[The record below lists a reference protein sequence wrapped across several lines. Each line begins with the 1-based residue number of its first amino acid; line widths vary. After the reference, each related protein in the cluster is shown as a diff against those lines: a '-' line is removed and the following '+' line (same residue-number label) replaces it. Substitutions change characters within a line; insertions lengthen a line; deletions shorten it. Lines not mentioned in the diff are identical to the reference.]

1 MRVYLSSTLSDLSSE
16 RQAVKEVLG
25 SECVVVESYTA
36 DERSVRESC
45 LADVAGCE
53 LYIGIIGRRYG
64 HIPDGEN
71 RSITELEYH
80 QAVARGIPTLVFIK
94 DDDEIRRKF
103 DDAVSGENPPQL
115 IEAFRQQIASRAAV
129 FKTAEDLKV
138 QVLKAYGRFSNRL
151 TIPKRI
157 EGEPYPGLRAF
168 RPEESD
174 RFFGRDVEIE
184 DLIERLLARND
195 RFIAVIGPSGSGKSS
210 LVYAGLI
217 PALSQSHAGGM
228 RWQSVSF
235 SPRELGDDPFL
246 PLAAALNKAF
256 PGCGWRV
263 PDLSQRLRN
272 DPANIAMIAEEAL
285 QPQGANAQLLLF
297 ADQFEE
303 LFAVKVDA
311 AVRDAFFRLLAVA
324 AASPRL
330 RVVLA
335 MRSDFYSQWPQDEVS
350 AALLRSGHY
359 SVGTPGAAALEKM
372 IVEPAKAAGLTIA
385 PKLVQRILNDTG
397 TAPGALALA
406 EFALAQLYAR
416 KIGNE
421 LTEAAYDAIGGIA
434 GAINGLADEAVAR
447 AQQTN
452 NLDEEIFSRL
462 FIAIASVEQRKGDG
476 TGSLTVVRR
485 RAQPHEL
492 SPPALQLA
500 RQLIERRILVSR
512 QDGNDQ
518 PAIIEVGHEAV
529 FSHWQ
534 RFKDWHARYANDL
547 ALRRQAEQA
556 AREWHH
562 QKHPSLLQWGWERQK
577 PAILALAKLHRLVAP
592 AQDADFSDP
601 AIVVWNL
608 LEPQLEPPLR
618 QFLYPEPLRLF
629 EELNSDNTSHQRRE
643 EIGLRLNQ
651 MGDPRRGVGLD
662 EQGLPDITWID
673 IPAAEVTLKTG
684 DHFRFAGFR
693 IARYPITWVQYRAF
707 VDAKDGYHNKKW
719 WDGLK
724 KASEPGDLL
733 WAFASY
739 PAVNVSWYDA
749 IAFCRWLST
758 KCKLTIRL
766 PAEWEWQWAA
776 VGNTGQDYPWGD
788 EWCPARVNCD
798 GAGIGRTVMAGS
810 YPLSRSLF
818 GVDDMAG
825 NIWQWCL
832 NAYDQP
838 NDITLLSDQDRVV
851 RGGSWLSSPDNA
863 RSSARDSGRPATR
876 SYYYFGF
883 RVLCSSPIVETLPAA
898 PLNTERRVAAR
909 AARIFLDRL
918 SA

>member
-1 MRVYLSSTLSDLSSE
+1 MRIYLSSTLNDLFPE

-25 SECVVVESYTA
+25 GECLVVESYTA
-36 DERSVRESC
+36 DERSVRDSC

-53 LYIGIIGRRYG
+53 LYIGIVGRRYG
-64 HIPDGEN
+64 YKPDGESC
-71 RSITELEYH
+71 SITELEYR

-103 DDAVSGENPPQL
+103 DDAVTQENPPQL

-129 FKTAEDLKV
+129 FKTAEDLKARV
-138 QVLKAYGRFSNRL
+138 VKAFFHHLQRHQTPQR
-151 TIPKRI
+151 KHI

-168 RPEESD
+168 RSEESD
-174 RFFGRDVEIE
+174 RFFGRDVETE

-217 PALSQSHAGGM
+217 PALKQSHADGM
-228 RWQSVSF
+228 RWHSVSF
-235 SPRELGDDPFL
+235 SPRELGEDPFL
-246 PLAAALNKAF
+246 PLASALSKTF

-272 DPANIAMIAEEAL
+272 DPASIAMIAEEAI
-285 QPQGANAQLLLF
+285 QPYGKNAQLLLF

-311 AVRDAFFRLLAVA
+311 AVRNAFFQLLVTA

-330 RVVLA
+330 RVVVA

-359 SVGTPGAAALEKM
+359 SVGTPGVAALEKM
-372 IVEPAKAAGLTIA
+372 IVEPAKATGLTIA
-385 PKLVQRILNDTG
+385 PKLVQRILSDTG

-416 KIGNE
+416 REGNE

-434 GAINGLADEAVAR
+434 GAINGLAEEAVTR

-452 NLDEEIFSRL
+452 NLDEETFSRL
-462 FIAIASVEQRKGDG
+462 FIAIASVEQRNDDG
-476 TGSLTVVRR
+476 TGALAVVRR
-485 RAQPHEL
+485 RAQPREL

-500 RQLIERRILVSR
+500 QQLIERRILVSR

-556 AREWHH
+556 AREWHN
-562 QKHPSLLQWGWERQK
+562 QQRPTLLQWGWERQK

-592 AQDADFSDP
+592 ALDADFSDP
-601 AIVVWNL
+601 AIVAWDL
-608 LEPQLEPPLR
+608 LESQLEPPLR
-618 QFLYPEPLRLF
+618 QFLYPEPLRLLG
-629 EELNSDNTSHQRRE
+629 ELHTDATSHQRRE

-673 IPAAEVTLKTG
+673 IPAGEVTLETG
-684 DHFRFAGFR
+684 DHFQFAGFR
-693 IARYPITWVQYRAF
+693 IARYPITWAQYRAF

-719 WDGLK
+719 WGGLE

-739 PAVNVSWYDA
+739 PAVNVSWFDA
-749 IAFCRWLST
+749 VAFCRWLSA

-776 VGNTGQDYPWGD
+776 IGSTGQNYPWGD
-788 EWCPARVNCD
+788 ERHPARVNCYE
-798 GAGIGRTVMAGS
+798 AGIGRTAAVGL
-810 YPLSRSLF
+810 YPLGRSPF
-818 GVDDMAG
+818 DVEDMAG
-825 NIWQWCL
+825 NIWQWCR
-832 NAYDQP
+832 NAHGP
-838 NDITLLSDQDRVV
+838 STDITIIGDQARVV
-851 RGGSWLSSPDNA
+851 RGGSWNYDPDDV
-863 RSSARDSGRPATR
+863 RSFVRYDYHPVNR
-876 SYYYFGF
+876 FNLLGF
-883 RVLCSSPIVETLPAA
+883 RVLCEFPIVETLSAS
-898 PLNTERRVAAR
+898 PLNAEKRTR
-909 AARIFLDRL
+909 
-918 SA
+918 

>member
-1 MRVYLSSTLSDLSSE
+1 MRVYLSSTLNDLFPE

-25 SECVVVESYTA
+25 GECVVVESYTA
-36 DERSVRESC
+36 DERSVRDSC

-71 RSITELEYH
+71 LSITELEYH
-80 QAVARGIPTLVFIK
+80 QAVACNIPTLVFIK
-94 DDDEIRRKF
+94 DDDEIKGKF
-103 DDAVSGENPPQL
+103 HDAVTQENPPQL
-115 IEAFRQQIASRAAV
+115 IEAFRQQIASRAAF
-129 FKTAEDLKV
+129 FKTVEDLKARV
-138 QVLKAYGRFSNRL
+138 VKAFFHHLQRHQTPQR
-151 TIPKRI
+151 KRI

-228 RWQSVSF
+228 RWYSVSF

-246 PLAAALNKAF
+246 PLVAALNKAF

-263 PDLSQRLRN
+263 PDLSQRLRA
-272 DPANIAMIAEEAL
+272 DPASISLIADEAL

-297 ADQFEE
+297 IDQFEE
-303 LFAVKVDA
+303 LFAAKVDTA
-311 AVRDAFFRLLAVA
+311 ARDAYFRLLVAA

-330 RVVLA
+330 RVVVA
-335 MRSDFYSQWPQDEVS
+335 MRSDFYGHWPQDGAS
-350 AALLRSGHY
+350 AALLHSGHY
-359 SVGTPGAAALEKM
+359 SVVTPGAAALEKI

-385 PKLVQRILNDTG
+385 PRLVQRILNDTG
-397 TAPGALALA
+397 TALALA

-434 GAINGLADEAVAR
+434 GAINGLAEEAVTR
-447 AQQTN
+447 VQQAN
-452 NLDEEIFSRL
+452 NLDEETFSRL
-462 FIAIASVEQRKGDG
+462 FIAIANVEQRNDDD
-476 TGSLTVVRR
+476 TGALAVVRR
-485 RAQPHEL
+485 RARPYEL
-492 SPPALQLA
+492 SPPALLLA
-500 RQLIERRILVSR
+500 QQLIERRILVSR
-512 QDGNDQ
+512 QDGKGQ

-529 FSHWQ
+529 FDHWQ
-534 RFKDWHARYANDL
+534 RFKDWHAHYADDL
-547 ALRRQAEQA
+547 SLRRQAEQA
-556 AREWHH
+556 AREWYNR
-562 QKHPSLLQWGWERQK
+562 QRSLLFQWHWERQK
-577 PAILALAKLHRLVAP
+577 TAILALAQLHRLVAP
-592 AQDADFSDP
+592 ALDADFSDP

-608 LEPQLEPPLR
+608 LESQLEPPLR
-618 QFLYPEPLRLF
+618 QFLYPEPLRLLG
-629 EELNSDNTSHQRRE
+629 ELNTDETTHLRRE
-643 EIGLRLNQ
+643 EIGSRLNQ

-673 IPAAEVTLKTG
+673 IPAGELTLKTG
-684 DHFRFAGFR
+684 DYFQFPGFR

-707 VDAKDGYHNKKW
+707 VDANDGYSNEEW

-733 WAFASY
+733 WASANY
-739 PAVNVSWYDA
+739 PAIKVSWYDA
-749 IAFCRWLST
+749 IAFCRWLSA
-758 KCKLTIRL
+758 KCKLPIRL

-776 VGNTGQDYPWGD
+776 VGNTKQDYPWEGKHVD
-788 EWCPARVNCD
+788 YHGKPSLMLLARLNHKY
-798 GAGIGRTVMAGS
+798 AGINRTMAVGM

-818 GVDDMAG
+818 GVGDMAG
-825 NIWQWCL
+825 NIDQWCL
-832 NAYDQP
+832 NADGEP
-838 NDITLLSDQDRVV
+838 RNVSVNGDHARVV
-851 RGGSWLSSPDNA
+851 RGGSWSVFVEDA
-863 RSSARDSGRPATR
+863 RSATR
-876 SYYYFGF
+876 NGAPPGARGNGLGF
-883 RVLCSSPIVETLPAA
+883 RVLCESPIVETLSAT
-898 PLNTERRVAAR
+898 PLNAEKLAC
-909 AARIFLDRL
+909 
-918 SA
+918 

>member
-1 MRVYLSSTLSDLSSE
+1 MRVYLSSTLNDLLPE
-16 RQAVKEVLG
+16 RQAVREAFG
-25 SECVVVESYTA
+25 GECVVVESYTA

-53 LYIGIIGRRYG
+53 LYIGIVGRRYG
-64 HIPDGEN
+64 HIPDGETH
-71 RSITELEYH
+71 SITELEYH
-80 QAVARGIPTLVFIK
+80 QAVACNIPTLVFIK
-94 DDDEIRRKF
+94 DDDEIKSKF
-103 DDAVSGENPPQL
+103 HDAVTQENPPQL
-115 IEAFRQQIASRAAV
+115 IEAFRQQIASRAAF
-129 FKTAEDLKV
+129 FKTVEDLKARV
-138 QVLKAYGRFSNRL
+138 VKAFFHHLQRHQTPQR
-151 TIPKRI
+151 KRI

-168 RPEESD
+168 RMEESD

-217 PALSQSHAGGM
+217 PALNQSHAGGM
-228 RWQSVSF
+228 RWHSVSF

-256 PGCGWRV
+256 PGCCWRA

-285 QPQGANAQLLLF
+285 QPLGANAQLLLF

-311 AVRDAFFRLLAVA
+311 AVRDAFFRLLAAA

-330 RVVLA
+330 RVVVA
-335 MRSDFYSQWPQDEVS
+335 MRSDFYSQWPQDEAS

-385 PKLVQRILNDTG
+385 PRLVQRILNDTG
-397 TAPGALALA
+397 TASGALALA

-416 KIGNE
+416 RNGNE
-421 LTEAAYDAIGGIA
+421 LTEAAYQEIGGIA
-434 GAINGLADEAVAR
+434 GAIDGLAEVAITDV
-447 AQQTN
+447 QQTID
-452 NLDEEIFSRL
+452 LDDDAFSRL
-462 FIAIASVEQRKGDG
+462 FIAIASVEQRNDDG

-500 RQLIERRILVSR
+500 QQLIERRILVSR

-534 RFKDWHARYANDL
+534 RFKDWHAHYADDL
-547 ALRRQAEQA
+547 SLRRQAEQA

-562 QKHPSLLQWGWERQK
+562 QQRPPLLRWGWERQK
-577 PAILALAKLHRLVAP
+577 PAILALAKLHQLVAP
-592 AQDADFSDP
+592 ALDADFSDP
-601 AIVVWNL
+601 AIIVWGL
-608 LEPQLEPPLR
+608 LEPQLEPSLR
-618 QFLYPEPLRLF
+618 QFLYPEPLRLLG
-629 EELNSDNTSHQRRE
+629 ELNSDATTHQRRE

-662 EQGLPDITWID
+662 ELGLPDITWID
-673 IPAAEVTLKTG
+673 IPAGEVTLETG
-684 DHFRFAGFR
+684 DHFQFAGFR
-693 IARYPITWVQYRAF
+693 IARYPITWAQYRAF
-707 VDAKDGYHNKKW
+707 VDAKDGYSNKKW

-724 KASEPGDLL
+724 KERKPGDLL

-739 PAVNVSWYDA
+739 PAINVSWYDA
-749 IAFCRWLST
+749 IAFCRWLSA
-758 KCKLTIRL
+758 KRKLTIRL
-766 PAEWEWQWAA
+766 PAEWQWAA
-776 VGNTGQDYPWGD
+776 VGDPGQEYPWGND
-788 EWCPARVNCD
+788 WSPARANCRE
-798 GAGIGRTVMAGS
+798 AGIGRTVMAGS

-838 NDITLLSDQDRVV
+838 NDITLLSDQTRVV
-851 RGGSWLSSPDNA
+851 RGGSWSLDPDFA
-863 RSSARDSGRPATR
+863 RSSARLNSLPDLR
-876 SYYYFGF
+876 SVDIGF

-898 PLNTERRVAAR
+898 PLNAEKRTR
-909 AARIFLDRL
+909 
-918 SA
+918 

>member
-1 MRVYLSSTLSDLSSE
+1 MRVYLSSTLNDLLPE
-16 RQAVKEVLG
+16 RQTVREALG
-25 SECVVVESYTA
+25 GECVVVESYIA
-36 DERSVRESC
+36 DERSVRDSC

-53 LYIGIIGRRYG
+53 LYIGIVGRRYG
-64 HIPDGEN
+64 HIPDGETH
-71 RSITELEYH
+71 SVTELEYH
-80 QAVARGIPTLVFIK
+80 QAVACNIPTLVFIK
-94 DDDEIRRKF
+94 DDDEIKGKF
-103 DDAVSGENPPQL
+103 HDAVTQENPPQL
-115 IEAFRQQIASRAAV
+115 IEAFRQQIASRAAF
-129 FKTAEDLKV
+129 FKTVEDLKARV
-138 QVLKAYGRFSNRL
+138 VKAFFHHLQRHQTPQR
-151 TIPKRI
+151 KRI

-168 RPEESD
+168 RMEESD

-228 RWQSVSF
+228 RWHSVSF

-246 PLAAALNKAF
+246 PLAAALSKAF
-256 PGCGWRV
+256 PGHGWRA
-263 PDLSQRLRN
+263 PDLSQRLRA
-272 DPANIAMIAEEAL
+272 DPASIAAIAEEAIQL
-285 QPQGANAQLLLF
+285 QGTNAQLLLF

-311 AVRDAFFRLLAVA
+311 AVRDAFFRLLAAA

-330 RVVLA
+330 RVVVA

-372 IVEPAKAAGLTIA
+372 IVEPAKVARLAIA
-385 PKLVQRILNDTG
+385 PKLVQRILSDTG
-397 TAPGALALA
+397 MAPGALALA

-416 KIGNE
+416 REGNE

-434 GAINGLADEAVAR
+434 GAINGLAEEAVTR

-452 NLDEEIFSRL
+452 NLDEETFSRL
-462 FIAIASVEQRKGDG
+462 FLDIASVEQRNDDG

-485 RAQPHEL
+485 RAQPREL

-500 RQLIERRILVSR
+500 QQLIERRILVSR

-518 PAIIEVGHEAV
+518 PAVIEVGHEAV

-534 RFKDWHARYANDL
+534 RFKDWHAHYANDL

-562 QKHPSLLQWGWERQK
+562 QQRPPLLQWGWERQK
-577 PAILALAKLHRLVAP
+577 PVILALANLHRLVAP
-592 AQDADFSDP
+592 ALDADFSDP
-601 AIVVWNL
+601 AIVVWGL
-608 LEPQLEPPLR
+608 LEPRLEPMLR
-618 QFLYPEPLRLF
+618 QFLYPEPLRLLD
-629 EELNSDNTSHQRRE
+629 ELNSDATTHQRRE

-662 EQGLPDITWID
+662 KQGLPDITWID
-673 IPAAEVTLKTG
+673 IPAGEVTLETG
-684 DHFRFAGFR
+684 DHFQFAGFR
-693 IARYPITWVQYRAF
+693 IARYPITWAQYRAF
-707 VDAKDGYHNKKW
+707 VDAKDGYSNKKW
-719 WDGLK
+719 WGGLEKGK
-724 KASEPGDLL
+724 KPGDLL
-733 WAFASY
+733 WAFDNY
-739 PAVNVSWYDA
+739 PAINVTCYDA
-749 IAFCRWLST
+749 IAFCRWLSA
-758 KCKLTIRL
+758 KRKLTIRL

-776 VGNTGQDYPWGD
+776 IGSTGQDYPWGD
-788 EWCPARVNCD
+788 QWHPARVNCYQ
-798 GAGIGRTVMAGS
+798 AGIGRTVAIGL
-810 YPLSRSLF
+810 YPLSRSPF

-832 NAYDQP
+832 NDYDQP
-838 NDITLLSDQDRVV
+838 NGITLMSGRSRVV
-851 RGGSWLSSPDNA
+851 RGGSWRDVPGNA
-863 RSSARDSGRPATR
+863 RSAARYGYHPVYRYGS
-876 SYYYFGF
+876 FGF
-883 RVLCSSPIVETLPAA
+883 RVLCSSPIVEMLPAA
-898 PLNTERRVAAR
+898 PLNAEKLMR
-909 AARIFLDRL
+909 
-918 SA
+918 

>member
-1 MRVYLSSTLSDLSSE
+1 MRVYLSSTLNDLFPE
-16 RQAVKEVLG
+16 RQAIKEVLG
-25 SECVVVESYTA
+25 GECVVVESYTA
-36 DERSVRESC
+36 DERSVRDSC

-64 HIPDGEN
+64 HIPDGET

-103 DDAVSGENPPQL
+103 DDAITQENPPQL

-129 FKTAEDLKV
+129 FKTAEDLKAH
-138 QVLKAYGRFSNRL
+138 VLKAFFRRFQQHQTPQR
-151 TIPKRI
+151 KHI

-174 RFFGRDVEIE
+174 RFFGRDIEIE
-184 DLIERLLARND
+184 DLIERLLARNV

-297 ADQFEE
+297 IDQFEE
-303 LFAVKVDA
+303 LFAAKVDTV
-311 AVRDAFFRLLAVA
+311 VRDAFFRLLAVA

-416 KIGNE
+416 RNGNE
-421 LTEAAYDAIGGIA
+421 LPDAAYDAIGGIA
-434 GAINGLADEAVAR
+434 GAINGLAEEAVTR
-447 AQQTN
+447 AQQAN
-452 NLDEEIFSRL
+452 NLDEETFSRL
-462 FIAIASVEQRKGDG
+462 FIAIASVEQRNDDG

-534 RFKDWHARYANDL
+534 RFKDWHAHYANDL

-556 AREWHH
+556 AREWHN
-562 QKHPSLLQWGWERQK
+562 QKYPSLLQWGWERQK
-577 PAILALAKLHRLVAP
+577 PAILALAKLHRLVASVL
-592 AQDADFSDP
+592 DAGFSDP

-662 EQGLPDITWID
+662 ELGLPDIAWID
-673 IPAAEVTLKTG
+673 VPAGQITLETG
-684 DHFRFAGFR
+684 DHFQFPCFC
-693 IARYPITWVQYRAF
+693 IARFPITWAQYRVFINAP
-707 VDAKDGYHNKKW
+707 DGYHNEAW
-719 WDGLK
+719 WQGLEK
-724 KASEPGDLL
+724 EINPSDSPR
-733 WAFASY
+733 WTFANY
-739 PAVNVSWYDA
+739 PIINVSWCDA
-749 IAFCRWLST
+749 VAFCRWLSA
-758 KCKLTIRL
+758 KRKWIIRL
-766 PAEWEWQWAA
+766 PSEWEWQWTAIGRA
-776 VGNTGQDYPWGD
+776 VQDYPWGND
-788 EWCPARVNCD
+788 WIPTRANFD
-798 GAGIGRTVMAGS
+798 DAGIGRTVAVGL
-810 YPLSRSLF
+810 YPLSRSAF
-818 GVDDMAG
+818 GIEDLAG
-825 NIWQWCL
+825 NICQFCL
-832 NAYDQP
+832 NDYVFPRDTSLDT
-838 NDITLLSDQDRVV
+838 NGSCVL
-851 RGGSWLSSPDNA
+851 RGGSWLSHPGRV
-863 RSSARDSGRPATR
+863 RSIVRFDSRRNSRGD
-876 SYYYFGF
+876 YVGF
-883 RVLCSSPIVETLPAA
+883 RVLCESPS
-898 PLNTERRVAAR
+898 
-909 AARIFLDRL
+909 DYC
-918 SA
+918 